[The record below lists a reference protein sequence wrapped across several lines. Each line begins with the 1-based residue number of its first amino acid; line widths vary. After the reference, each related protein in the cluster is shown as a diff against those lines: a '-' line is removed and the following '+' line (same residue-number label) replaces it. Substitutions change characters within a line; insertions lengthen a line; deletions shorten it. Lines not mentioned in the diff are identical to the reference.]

1 MKIKKILII
10 GLSILALA
18 GCKRP
23 STSSN
28 NPSTSSSEII
38 SSSQTST
45 NSSNSS
51 IQQNSSQTSQSSS
64 INQGVGEQEKEFDF
78 VRTVTFNSNGGS
90 SVIAQEVEEGKKA
103 TKPADPTKGE
113 ETFLGWYLDGQLY
126 NFDSPV
132 YFDITLEARWELPQ

>member
-1 MKIKKILII
+1 MKIKKILIM
-10 GLSILALA
+10 GLSILALV

-28 NPSTSSSEII
+28 NPSISSSELI
-38 SSSQTST
+38 SSSQTIT
-45 NSSNSS
+45 NSSNPS

-78 VRTVTFNSNGGS
+78 IRTVTFNSNGGS
-90 SVIAQEVEEGKKA
+90 SVASQDVEEGKKA
-103 TKPADPTKGE
+103 TKPTDPTNGDKKI
-113 ETFLGWYLDGQLY
+113 LGWYLDGQLY

>member
-1 MKIKKILII
+1 MKIKKILIM
-10 GLSILALA
+10 GLSILALV

-28 NPSTSSSEII
+28 NPSI
-38 SSSQTST
+38 SSSQTIT
-45 NSSNSS
+45 NSSNQS

-78 VRTVTFNSNGGS
+78 IRTVTFNSNGGS
-90 SVIAQEVEEGKKA
+90 SVASQDVEEGKKA
-103 TKPADPTKGE
+103 TKPTDPTNGDKK
-113 ETFLGWYLDGQLY
+113 FLGWYLDGQLY

>member
-1 MKIKKILII
+1 MKIKKILIM
-10 GLSILALA
+10 GLSILALV

-28 NPSTSSSEII
+28 NPSTSSSQVI
-38 SSSQTST
+38 SSSQNNT

-51 IQQNSSQTSQSSS
+51 TTSSSQNSQVLSQ
-64 INQGVGEQEKEFDF
+64 NQGVGEQEKEFDF
-78 VRTVTFNSNGGS
+78 IRTVTFDSNGGS
-90 SVIAQEVEEGKKA
+90 SVSSQEVEEGKKVA
-103 TKPADPTKGE
+103 KPNDPTNGDKS
-113 ETFLGWYLDGQLY
+113 FLGWYLDGQLY